1 MLLNGGLEFLFPI
14 VFVWLGALSYLTY
27 KVSDRYIRLK
37 GESGKEDL
45 ASVLGKL
52 SENQTKFG
60 NQIKSLEESLI
71 VQEQKGITGVQRV
84 GLVRFNP
91 FSETGGD
98 QSFALALL
106 NGKDNGVVLLSLHG
120 REGTRVYVKP
130 VKEGES
136 TYELSKEE
144 RQAIEEARKAEKQKV

>member
-1 MLLNGGLEFLFPI
+1 MN
-14 VFVWLGALSYLTY
+14 
-27 KVSDRYIRLK
+27 
-37 GESGKEDL
+37 ESKCYSTE
-45 ASVLGKL
+45 A
-52 SENQTKFG
+52 
-60 NQIKSLEESLI
+60 LI
-71 VQEQKGITGVQRV
+71 VQEQKCITGVQRV

-130 VKEGES
+130 VKDGES